1 MWQRLMNSSRPGQA
15 GNSSSVTPVN
25 TPEVPPS
32 RHRAELEAR
41 GVSCSDVWWS
51 CCSARCSRA
60 CSCLRRRG
68 RRPLCWITR
77 QPASLLIRI
86 ACTQA
91 KCRLAFSNRCCSAGL
106 FSSVGLEIRS
116 RWGSTCRIRQGS
128 LRGTRWRRS
137 PACNSRMGSA
147 CSGAGN
153 AWRVLA
159 HPQLLARTPLRS
171 R

>member
-1 MWQRLMNSSRPGQA
+1 MNSSRPGQA
-15 GNSSSVTPVN
+15 GNSSSVTPAN
-25 TPEVPPS
+25 RPEVPPS

-77 QPASLLIRI
+77 QPARLLIRI

-91 KCRLAFSNRCCSAGL
+91 KCRLALSSCCCSAGL
-106 FSSVGLEIRS
+106 FSSAGLEIRS
-116 RWGSTCRIRQGS
+116 RCGSTWRIRQGS
-128 LRGTRWRRS
+128 PRGTRWSRS

-147 CSGAGN
+147 CSAAGAV
-153 AWRVLA
+153 WRVVA
-159 HPQLLARTPLRS
+159 HRDQLARALLRS